1 MTKKGAKE
9 FQEFDGAVRSNR
21 LSVLY
26 GINQLRKYTKRKAE
40 KMIQEIQKEEEP
52 DYKEKYIEALKDV
65 AVRKIMSKYYENVAE
80 EESKKVK
87 ILSVSFVIMTAAFLI
102 LLIKGM

>member
-9 FQEFDGAVRSNR
+9 FKDFDTVRNYR
-21 LSVLY
+21 FRALY
-26 GINQLRKYTKRKAE
+26 GIDQLRKYARRKAE
-40 KMIQEIQKEEEP
+40 EMKQEEEEEI
-52 DYKEKYIEALKDV
+52 DYEEKYIRALRDV
-65 AVRKIMSKYYENVAE
+65 AVRKIMSKYYENLAE
-80 EESKKVK
+80 EESYKVK